1 MKKILED
8 FLKSKISRISIL
20 LIALTAVGFYV
31 DSHITQDLEM
41 MRRIVSL
48 EEGLLKQLKYIS
60 MLEKQSSQSIAEIRR
75 LREFEKEIKSSSG
88 SAQNIIISSINPRI
102 LRALLKPQQKIN
114 IKSCKAVQKN
124 LTCLQRLVEKAHK
137 KQVYSKYEER
147 YLLKVI
153 ASEKTYFLKLCS
165 K

>member
-1 MKKILED
+1 NDIN
-8 FLKSKISRISIL
+8 
-20 LIALTAVGFYV
+20 
-31 DSHITQDLEM
+31 M
-41 MRRIVSL
+41 MRQIVSL

-137 KQVYSKYEER
+137 KQVYSKYEAR